1 MSKTEGG
8 SGGSLS
14 PGGGW
19 DFLWLGGGG
28 VPMPG
33 AGVCDSLGL
42 GWGWGGMEGSG
53 FGEGGSGCRGAR
65 SGTRLLS
72 PAVHAAASG
81 VHEEVADGVE
91 LQAQLL

>member
-1 MSKTEGG
+1 MGPCPLGVGGISFGWVGEG
-8 SGGSLS
+8 S
-14 PGGGW
+14 PYQ
-19 DFLWLGGGG
+19 
-28 VPMPG
+28 
-33 AGVCDSLGL
+33 GL
-42 GWGWGGMEGSG
+42 GCAIPWGWGVCVGVEGSG

>member
-8 SGGSLS
+8 WGGSLS

-19 DFLWLGGGG
+19 DFLWLGGAHPQGWG
-28 VPMPG
+28 VRFPG
-33 AGVCDSLGL
+33 AGV
-42 GWGWGGMEGSG
+42 GWGVEGSG
-53 FGEGGSGCRGAR
+53 LGEGGSGCRGAR
-65 SGTRLLS
+65 SSTGLLS